1 MSAAAHLA
9 TYNDP
14 SVAAHYARLEYLSA
28 CERLLF
34 EKYLQPGIAVLDLGV
49 GGGRTTPYLAS
60 RASRYVGADYAPEM
74 IRLCRSK
81 FPQHE
86 FVVTEAS
93 DLACFGIASFEAVV
107 LAFNA
112 IDSVI
117 PDEKRTQCLR
127 ECRRVLRPG
136 GRLIFSCH
144 NPRAVL
150 VRPGWNRDRIRAFA
164 TNITRRLRPLYPIAY
179 AATSFARVLLACLS
193 ALCLTG
199 VRLIRRIPSSAF
211 WRGEGYMVDRS
222 HGGLLTHYSVPK
234 RVVAELEGSGFH
246 WLATLGDDYPRKS
259 GTFVTDWYY
268 YVFER
273 GNR

>member
-9 TYNDP
+9 TFNDP
-14 SVAAHYARLEYLSA
+14 SVASHYAQLEYLTP

-34 EKYLQPGIAVLDLGV
+34 QRYLKPGMAILDLGV
-49 GGGRTTPYLAS
+49 GGGRTTAYLAS

-74 IRLCRSK
+74 IRFCRAK
-81 FPQHE
+81 FPQQE
-86 FVVTEAS
+86 FVVTDAS
-93 DLACFGIASFEAVV
+93 DLSLFSDASFDAVV

-117 PDEKRTQCLR
+117 PDKKRQQCLR

-136 GRLIFSCH
+136 GRLIFSSH

-150 VRPGWNRDRIRAFA
+150 VRPGWNRERIRSLAA
-164 TNITRRLRPLYPIAY
+164 NLIRTLRPFYRIAY
-179 AATSFARVLLACLS
+179 VTTFSARVFLALLTAFW
-193 ALCLTG
+193 LTC
-199 VRLIRRIPSSAF
+199 VRAVHRLPSPAF
-211 WRGEGYMVDRS
+211 WRGEGYMLDRS
-222 HGGLLTHYSVPK
+222 HGGLLTHYFVPK
-234 RVVAELEGSGFH
+234 RVVAELQRSGFG
-246 WLATLGDDYPRKS
+246 WLVTLGDDYPRRS

-273 GNR
+273 LD